1 MDERA
6 LTELLNELHAKLESA
21 TTVTERDREL
31 LTRLSADIRS
41 LLAHPAGL
49 AAAKHLSIFDRL
61 RETITGFE
69 VTHPDLTD
77 VMARISRILADMGI

>member
-1 MDERA
+1 M
-6 LTELLNELHAKLESA
+6 LLELHEKLKNA
-21 TTVTERDREL
+21 TTVTERDREI

-49 AAAKHLSIFDRL
+49 AAAKHLSILDRL
-61 RETITGFE
+61 RETITSFE
-69 VTHPDLTD
+69 VAHPDLTE